1 MVDRAHDVV
10 IIGAGQAGLSA
21 AYHLRRLGTDFV
33 VLDHDLGPG
42 GAWQHRW
49 PSLTLSTVNGLHD
62 LPGLSLADVRGA
74 PDDEVLASEVVPRYF
89 ADYEK
94 RFDLPVERPV
104 DVRCVC
110 ERDGRLVV
118 ETDHGSVSARGLLNA
133 TGTWERPFIPH
144 VRGAELFAGGQL
156 HTRDYRTADEF
167 AGQHVVV
174 VGGGISAVQLLDEIS
189 QVTSTTWVA
198 RTEPVWSEEPFNPEL
213 GRRAVAIVEDRVRR
227 GLPPGSV
234 VSVTGLPVT
243 AAVRAARERGA
254 MHWRPM
260 FSEVTPD
267 GVRWADGSSQAADVI
282 LWCTGFRSALDHLA
296 PLRLRGPGGGITMTG
311 RLATQ
316 VAADPR
322 IHLLGYGPSASTV
335 GANRAG
341 RAAAAELTELLA
353 QPREESNRE
362 ESNRQESNRAD
373 QTRAEQTRQEQTR

>member
-1 MVDRAHDVV
+1 MDRAHDVV

-49 PSLTLSTVNGLHD
+49 PSLTLSTVNGVHD
-62 LPGLSLADVRGA
+62 LPGLSLTEVAGGTDG
-74 PDDEVLASEVVPRYF
+74 EVLASEAVPRYF
-89 ADYEK
+89 ADYEE
-94 RFDLPVERPV
+94 RFELPIERPV
-104 DVRCVC
+104 HVRCVC
-110 ERDGRLVV
+110 ERDGELVV
-118 ETDHGSVSARGLLNA
+118 ETDHGSVTTLGLLNA
-133 TGTWERPFIPH
+133 TGTWERPFVPH
-144 VRGAELFAGGQL
+144 VRGAELFAGRQL
-156 HTRDYRTADEF
+156 HTHDYRTADAF
-167 AGQHVVV
+167 ADQHVVV

-189 QVTSTTWVA
+189 QVTSTTWVT
-198 RTEPVWSEEPFNPEL
+198 RREPVWSEEPFTPEL
-213 GRRAVAIVEDRVRR
+213 GRRAVAIVEDRARR

-243 AAVRAARERGA
+243 PAVRAARARGV
-254 MHWRPM
+254 MHRRPM
-260 FSEVTPD
+260 FAEITTD
-267 GVRWADGSSQAADVI
+267 GVRWADGSTQAADVI

-322 IHLLGYGPSASTV
+322 VHLLGYGPSASTI

-341 RAAAAELTELLA
+341 RAAAQEITEHLA
-353 QPREESNRE
+353 GKPTSMSDPSTPDPSTSDSRSPG
-362 ESNRQESNRAD
+362 A
-373 QTRAEQTRQEQTR
+373 TP